1 MPRPVIL
8 SLSQS
13 PSYLPPPRNIK
24 PQKTPAQAPAN
35 PRQSS
40 SRLHARACPH
50 INPASRN
57 TSCTLPSVA
66 QAREHDPPSSHTPPH
81 SKHSHRHAHPSIWP
95 HQPRPHADSCSAAA
109 CCCHP
114 PATTPTPNSPLS
126 TGPGEDASSG
136 PLAVEKVPFIAIP
149 VGPRVD
155 ASTMPFTIEVL
166 SFISVPTPQHKTPKD
181 PRPSTRKPPSV
192 TAPPPRS
199 RMPSHNPR
207 LAPTPA
213 SLSPLLRRRA
223 GQMCSSTPR
232 HYTRPRTLSSLTG
245 TLTPPS
251 GRTRLART
259 LPRPAAATPLP
270 RHDGSR

>member
-166 SFISVPTPQHKTPKD
+166 SFISVPTPQHKPQKTPAQAPAN
-181 PRPSTRKPPSV
+181 PRQS
-192 TAPPPRS
+192 PPRLHA
-199 RMPSHNPR
+199 RACPHT
-207 LAPTPA
+207 TPA
-213 SLSPLLRRRA
+213 SRQHQRHSPLCCAGARA
-223 GQMCSSTPR
+223 RC
-232 HYTRPRTLSSLTG
+232 
-245 TLTPPS
+245 
-251 GRTRLART
+251 ARA
-259 LPRPAAATPLP
+259 RPAITHAPA
-270 RHDGSR
+270 H